1 MVILFLLVMG
11 ISAFRDMPWESNPDV
26 ELPYIS
32 VFVPY
37 PGAGP
42 EEIEQRII
50 IPLEDAIS
58 VIEGVDTVSS
68 TAFENGAQIVVG
80 FELEVDQD
88 VAASDVRDALDRTR
102 AQFPDNAEQ
111 ATLYKINIGAMPIF
125 TVGFTAQR
133 SPQDLRKLVYD
144 EVRPRLA
151 QVTGVASVTVT
162 GGEVREIQVLAHR
175 DRLDAVGL
183 SVSGLAAA
191 ISAQNLDVPSGTIK
205 EGRRTYAVRVLGQFE
220 DLDEIRNLMIST
232 PLGGR
237 MTLSSLAE
245 VRDTVVEPDRY
256 ARVDGKDSVTVAVV
270 KQSGANTVQV
280 VRDLRAVL
288 TEMVGSLEESG
299 KEGAARETGFLGT
312 DIQAIVANDDSEFV
326 LQSIE
331 DVLEDLLYGALLA
344 AIVVFLFLHNF
355 RGMIIVALAIP
366 TAMIATFFPI
376 GMGFGFTL
384 NMMVMLGFTLSIGIL
399 VDDSVVVLENIERHL
414 HRGEQPRAAA
424 YNGRTEIGGAAVAIT
439 LVDVVVF
446 IPVAMMGGIIGRF
459 FFSFGITA
467 GICALLSLFMSFTL
481 TPMLASW
488 WFRRREQHP
497 AHLGGL
503 WQRVFQMWNAGYGR
517 LENAYRPVLAG
528 AIRHPYITVGIGYAI
543 LIAAVAFIMPRLPF
557 EFFPSADE
565 ASVTVSVETAVG
577 TRIEETDRLVRQIEA
592 RLMDKAKYPEIAHI
606 TAVVGSAGGGGL
618 SSGDSG
624 GQYANV
630 NVSLHPKGERRAN
643 KQRSDQ
649 EVARALRAAL
659 ADLPSA
665 NIEVS
670 TSSGMGGGGGS
681 VDLNVLCEDQ
691 KTLGEASVM
700 LAQKVSQIEGLM
712 YVDLSSKPGRPE
724 VHCEIDRVRANDLGL
739 TVAGIG
745 MAVRTAF
752 SGDTSAK
759 FREGGDEYDLRV
771 ELSDADRSTV
781 AGVANLYV
789 GLTSNDAPVLL
800 RDVADVYLATGPN
813 KIERYN
819 RQRTVTLS
827 ATMDPSVIT
836 MGQAQDAMKAVA
848 DENPV
853 PGVTTAWTGSAKMMV
868 ESFGYLIQAL
878 ALSIVLVY
886 LVTAGLYN
894 SLLQPL
900 NVMLTIPMALVGGLA
915 GLWITGSS
923 LSVVAMIGVI
933 QLVGLVG
940 KNAILMVDYTNT
952 LRSRGLERTPA
963 ILEAGPTRM
972 KPILMTTIAAICAA
986 LPIALATGE
995 GSETRSPMAIVVIF
1009 GLALSTLLSLLVVP
1023 CTYAILDQ
1031 IGAVF
1036 GRLGSR
1042 IGAFFAERKENGRNN
1057 RGGGGGPIIPE
1068 TVDPSTP
1075 AGWGSVDDTP
1085 ADDDRWARP
1094 QFPSDSEPPGDEPP
1108 GTDGEQSPDDGS

>member
-11 ISAFRDMPWESNPDV
+11 ITAFREMPWESDPDV
-26 ELPYIS
+26 EIPYIS

-58 VIEGVDTVSS
+58 VIEGVDSVSS

-88 VAASDVRDALDRTR
+88 VAASDVRDALDRTK
-102 AQFPDNAEQ
+102 AQFPDDADQ
-111 ATLYKINIGAMPIF
+111 ATLYKIDIGAMPIF
-125 TVGFTAQR
+125 TVGFTAKR
-133 SPQDLRKLVYD
+133 SPRDLRKLIYD

-162 GGEVREIQVLAHR
+162 GGEVREIQVLAYR

-191 ISAQNLDVPSGTIK
+191 ISSQNLDVPSGTIK

-220 DLDEIRNLMIST
+220 DLDEIRSLMIST

-237 MTLSSLAE
+237 MPLSSLAE

-256 ARVDGKDSVTVAVV
+256 ARVDGENSVTVAVV

-288 TEMVGSLEESG
+288 TEMVGSLEENG
-299 KEGAARETGFLGT
+299 KEGAAPKTGFLGA
-312 DIQAIVANDDSEFV
+312 DIKAVVANDDSEFV

-366 TAMIATFFPI
+366 TAMLATFFPI

-414 HRGEQPRAAA
+414 HRGEQPKAAA
-424 YNGRTEIGGAAVAIT
+424 YNGRAEIGGAAVAIT

-446 IPVAMMGGIIGRF
+446 IPVAMMGGMIGRF

-467 GICALLSLFMSFTL
+467 GICALLSLLMSFTL

-503 WQRVFQMWNAGYGR
+503 WQRLFAMWNVGYGR

-528 AIRHPYITVGIGYAI
+528 AVRHPYITVGVGYAV
-543 LIAAVAFIMPRLPF
+543 LVAAVALVMPRLPF
-557 EFFPSADE
+557 EFFPASDQ

-577 TRIEETDRLVRQIEA
+577 TRIEETDRLVRQIET
-592 RLMDKAKYPEIAHI
+592 RLMDKAKYPEIEHI

-630 NVSLHPKGERRAN
+630 NVALYPKGERRAN
-643 KQRSDQ
+643 RQRSDQ
-649 EVARALRAAL
+649 EVAAALREHL

-665 NIEVS
+665 KIQVS
-670 TSSGMGGGGGS
+670 TSSGMGGGGT

-691 KTLGEASVM
+691 KTLGEASVS
-700 LAQKVSQIEGLM
+700 LAQKISQIEGLM

-724 VHCEIDRVRANDLGL
+724 IHCEIDRVRANDLGL

-771 ELSDADRSTV
+771 ELTDADRSTV
-781 AGVANLYV
+781 ANVANLYV
-789 GLTSNDAPVLL
+789 GLTPDEAPVML

-819 RQRTVTLS
+819 RQRTVTVS
-827 ATMDPSVIT
+827 ATMDPSAIT
-836 MGQAQDAMKAVA
+836 MGDAQDAMKSVA
-848 DENPV
+848 DENPI
-853 PGVTTAWTGSAKMMV
+853 PGVTTAWTGRAKMMV
-868 ESFGYLIQAL
+868 ESFGYLVQAL

-886 LVTAGLYN
+886 IVTAGLYN

-900 NVMLTIPMALVGGLA
+900 NVMLTIPMALVGGVV
-915 GLWITGSS
+915 GLWVTGSS

-995 GSETRSPMAIVVIF
+995 GSETRAPMAIVVIF

-1036 GRLGSR
+1036 GRLGKR
-1042 IGAFFAERKENGRNN
+1042 IGAFFAERKENGRSN

-1068 TVDPSTP
+1068 MVDPSTP
-1075 AGWGSVDDTP
+1075 SGRSSADESP

-1094 QFPSDSEPPGDEPP
+1094 QFPSDPEPPGGEPP
-1108 GTDGEQSPDDGS
+1108 GADGEQGPEDGS